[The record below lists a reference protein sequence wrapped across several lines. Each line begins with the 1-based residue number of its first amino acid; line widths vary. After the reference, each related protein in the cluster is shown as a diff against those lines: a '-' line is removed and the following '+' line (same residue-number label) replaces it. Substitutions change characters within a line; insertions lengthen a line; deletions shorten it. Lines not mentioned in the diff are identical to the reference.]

1 MGGDVMNE
9 RWVKKEEVEKQ
20 LYEIFQLMQ
29 QVDEK
34 IEKVIDNMIEKRY
47 EQHQAQVDQLGEQLG
62 QVEQRLNDETEEAFQ
77 QTLPLPANVPSKL
90 HFV

>member
-1 MGGDVMNE
+1 MNE

-29 QVDEK
+29 QIDEK
-34 IEKVIDNMIEKRY
+34 MEKVIDDMIEERY
-47 EQHQAQVDQLGEQLG
+47 EQQQAQLDQLGEQVG
-62 QVEQRLNDETEEAFQ
+62 KVEQRLNDETEKAFQ

>member
-1 MGGDVMNE
+1 MNE

-20 LYEIFQLMQ
+20 LYKIFQLMQ
-29 QVDEK
+29 QIDEK
-34 IEKVIDNMIEKRY
+34 MEKVIDDMIEERY
-47 EQHQAQVDQLGEQLG
+47 EQQQAQLDQLGEQVG
-62 QVEQRLNDETEEAFQ
+62 KVEQRLNDETEKAFQ